1 MPRIHTVHSPSVLCT
16 HGDRIEMKKP
26 CLITG
31 FLDCCRLYKLDSDV
45 GSAGEARSPARKR
58 RLVKK
63 MLLYACERNMEAYDG
78 KGEHG
83 SHFIYLNTTVPNLT
97 VA

>member
-1 MPRIHTVHSPSVLCT
+1 MPRIHAVQSPSVLCT

-31 FLDCCRLYKLDSDV
+31 FLDCCRLYKFDSSEGV
-45 GSAGEARSPARKR
+45 SRGTSPTKTRM
-58 RLVKK
+58 VKK

-83 SHFIYLNTTVPNLT
+83 SDFIYLNTTIPNLT